1 MSTESPTRT
10 VGGPRAVKFARHV
23 FLWSANYGI
32 LALLPQYFLER
43 KVGLDMPPAITHPE
57 FYYAFIGVALAFQIV
72 FAIIGSDPVRY
83 RPMMLAGVVEKFSFG
98 IAAPLLYSAGRVQPL
113 VLVFSTIDLLFGLA
127 FLAAW
132 WRLRGQRTSL

>member
-1 MSTESPTRT
+1 MRSVRSLFYL
-10 VGGPRAVKFARHV
+10 AA
-23 FLWSANYGI
+23 AYGFVV
-32 LALLPQYFLER
+32 LTPQYFLEEHFSR
-43 KVGLDMPPAITHPE
+43 DNPPAITHPE

>member
-1 MSTESPTRT
+1 MRSVRSLFYL
-10 VGGPRAVKFARHV
+10 AA
-23 FLWSANYGI
+23 AYGFVV
-32 LALLPQYFLER
+32 LTPQYFLEER
-43 KVGLDMPPAITHPE
+43 FSRDNPPAITHPE

-72 FAIIGSDPVRY
+72 FAIIGRDPVRY